1 MKRAIDSIKQRLVAD
16 TAPINMPFCAQSRDR
31 LLVRTEGTVGGAQPR
46 PTRGTVGVGGT
57 GRGIRKRVKEV
68 NIRKLGRD

>member
-1 MKRAIDSIKQRLVAD
+1 MKRAIDPIKRRLVAD
-16 TAPINMPFCAQSRDR
+16 TAPINVSVCAQSRDR
-31 LLVRTEGTVGGAQPR
+31 LLRRPEGTVGGAQAR
-46 PTRGTVGVGGT
+46 PTRGTESVGGT

>member
-16 TAPINMPFCAQSRDR
+16 TAPINVSVCAQIRDR
-31 LLVRTEGTVGGAQPR
+31 FLGKLEGTMGGAQPR

-57 GRGIRKRVKEV
+57 GRGIRERVHEV
-68 NIRKLGRD
+68 NIRKLGMD